1 MVDPTP
7 VAGATGVPAR
17 QPDAALPERP
27 DDPPGRFPVRASP
40 TCSTLP
46 SNG

>member
-1 MVDPTP
+1 MVDPIP
-7 VAGATGVPAR
+7 VTGDTDVPAR
-17 QPDAALPERP
+17 PPDAPLHERP
-27 DDPPGRFPVRASP
+27 ADPPGRFPVRASP